1 MPNLKGGKNYKKMK
15 HAAGPAKADLHEIG
29 EGQMIGRVLRLLGD
43 RQAAVYCN
51 DGIERHC
58 RIRGKLRKRV
68 WIATGDVVLISLRIL
83 AGGDDSDDEENVI
96 STTDIREAKKG
107 DILAKYEPEVYGKLK
122 KVYGVN
128 KRLFD
133 GLESINSKPGGK
145 GAAAA
150 YDDDDGDLFDHGDG
164 DEDEDAGEES
174 SVDSDDKPK
183 QARTPWKRPTA
194 AADDDVDIDA
204 I

>member
-1 MPNLKGGKNYKKMK
+1 MK
-15 HAAGPAKADLHEIG
+15 HGAGPSKPELHEIG

-83 AGGDDSDDEENVI
+83 AGGDDSDDEEDVI
-96 STTDIREAKKG
+96 SAKDIRDAKKG

-122 KVYGVN
+122 KVDGVN

-133 GLESINSKPGGK
+133 GLESINSKPGAVAMG
-145 GAAAA
+145 G
-150 YDDDDGDLFDHGDG
+150 YDDDDGDLFDHDG
-164 DEDEDAGEES
+164 DEDAGEES
-174 SVDSDDKPK
+174 TDGEPK
-183 QARTPWKRPTA
+183 KERTPWKRPA
-194 AADDDVDIDA
+194 APAVADEDLDIDA